1 MSSINSI
8 SISQLLDSLKY
19 FGELILKIFLLYI
32 LVRISTALIVWFWRT
47 LIVPIF
53 RKRAY
58 FYYYQND
65 GFYSEE
71 RPLGLFRRIR
81 NARWTINDKLVGYV
95 ERNRGDFDEAF
106 DHVIYLKSHGRSP
119 VGGAIFED
127 GVCKIYLIKHD
138 MEGGLDPELD
148 KPVGFITVPEESKKE
163 KGGKIYKY
171 YADRE
176 SWLKDIPLETPEF
189 IGDCECPGKDWF
201 GKKKWPTGGQK
212 PDEDVLP
219 YITEERDDS
228 ELREGFKDSWPYFRK
243 NCYRRK
249 KVRTKQMNSGT
260 SVSDGKI
267 FYAMLSSKLWR
278 FLHVYPTGW
287 DNKAMAWGYGYCTE
301 DWRNPFKRNDDKGAP
316 MICRAAAA
324 LLLARYEGFVLAP
337 DEIPQKEKKG
347 PIPTV
352 LLSYLLYLALY
363 IPLFQSIADHFVFK
377 FLGVELNKTVILIG
391 LFFVLWLLIVHPI
404 RCLLRERT
412 DTLEAFLDK
421 LNTNIG
427 VTGWMV
433 LLVIVSVLGIVLSV
447 FVIDYNYF
455 PIYLCALVTIVLN
468 WSVYN
473 ARRWPIEGYGRTTGG
488 QRKKGDFHEDNA
500 TEGRR
505 KNQDRME
512 RTNKDNADG
521 KKGLK
526 GLGKDEDQENGEEK
540 PQDAYLNTPTRHLHF
555 YEKLYF
561 DKDKLL
567 NLRLQN
573 PFRTPWWTNGDSYQ
587 KVAAGMVGKEVNAD
601 GTEGSIYS
609 KVSRMAAFINA
620 FAAQHSLSSV
630 EKVQLIMALSQ
641 PENIKYQYDDLSG
654 ELWIEG
660 HNNGQIIEGGGAF
673 KEYCRFPSETLY
685 DKRGDCDCHAALA
698 GALFAACGY
707 GCCYLVGKTNL
718 GSHAA
723 LGLEITDD
731 LNSLKQFKEAVF
743 PKADKEY
750 LYVETAGHCM
760 IGHVP
765 AGFEEMLQGEY
776 YPIEPKV

>member
-1 MSSINSI
+1 MFGLDNI
-8 SISQLLDSLKY
+8 SISQLLDNLKY
-19 FGELILKIFLLYI
+19 YGELILKIFLLYV
-32 LVRISTALIVWFWRT
+32 LTRVSSALIVWIWRT

-81 NARWTINDKLVGYV
+81 NVRWTINDKLVGYL
-95 ERNRGDFDEAF
+95 ERNRGDLDEAF
-106 DHVIYLKSHGRSP
+106 DNVIYLKSHGRSP

-138 MEGGLDPELD
+138 KEGGITPLTH
-148 KPVGFITVPEESKKE
+148 KPVGYIDN
-163 KGGKIYKY
+163 GKIYKY

-176 SWLKDIPLETPEF
+176 SWLNDNPLETPEF

-201 GKKKWPTGGQK
+201 GKKKWPTKGEK

-219 YITEERDDS
+219 YIEEERDDS
-228 ELREGFKDSWPYFRK
+228 EVRDGFKDSWPYFRK

-249 KVRTKQMNSGT
+249 KVRTKQMNTGR
-260 SVSDGKI
+260 SVQDGKT
-267 FYAMLSSKLWR
+267 FYAMMCSKLWR
-278 FLHVYPTGW
+278 FLNVYPTGW
-287 DNKAMAWGYGYCTE
+287 DNKAMAWGCGYCTE
-301 DWRNPFKRNDDKGAP
+301 DWRNPFKKNDAKGTP

-324 LLLARYEGFVLAP
+324 LLLARYEGFVLDP
-337 DEIPQKEKKG
+337 DEIPQKERRG
-347 PIPTV
+347 PVPTV

-363 IPLFQSIADHFVFK
+363 IPIFQKIAKYLVFP
-377 FLGVELNKTVILIG
+377 FMGEMLNETVILTG
-391 LFFVLWLLIVHPI
+391 LFFVLWLLIVHPV
-404 RCLLRERT
+404 RCYLRERT
-412 DTLEAFLDK
+412 DALEAFLDK
-421 LNTNIG
+421 LNINIG
-427 VTGWMV
+427 VTRWMV
-433 LLVIVSVLGIVLSV
+433 MLVVVSVLGIILAL
-447 FVIDYNYF
+447 FVIDYKFF
-455 PIYLCALVTIVLN
+455 PVYLCALISIVLN

-473 ARRWPIEGYGRTTGG
+473 ARCWSIDGFGGTTGG
-488 QRKKGDFHEDNA
+488 QRKKGGFHEDDA

-505 KNQDRME
+505 KNQDKTGR
-512 RTNKDNADG
+512 NSKDKTDG
-521 KKGLK
+521 KKGLR
-526 GLGKDEDQENGEEK
+526 GLGKDEDQENGEER

-561 DKDKLL
+561 DKNRLL
-567 NLRLQN
+567 GLRIQN
-573 PFRTPWWTNGDSYQ
+573 PFRTNWWTNGDSYQ
-587 KVAAGMVGKEVNAD
+587 KVAAGMVEKEVNAD

-609 KVSRMAAFINA
+609 KVNRMAALINA
-620 FAAQHSLSSV
+620 FAGKHGLSSV
-630 EKVQLIMALSQ
+630 EKIQLIMALSQ
-641 PENIKYQYDDLSG
+641 PDNIQYQYDMLSE

-685 DKRGDCDCHAALA
+685 DKKGDCDCHAALA

-707 GCCYLVGKTNL
+707 GCCYLVGNTNM

-731 LNSLKQFKEAVF
+731 LMSLSQYKDAVF
-743 PKADKEY
+743 SKADKNY
-750 LYVETAGHCM
+750 LYIETAGRCM
-760 IGHVP
+760 IGQVP
-765 AGFEEMLQGEY
+765 AGFEDMLKGEY
-776 YPIEPKV
+776 YPIVPKA